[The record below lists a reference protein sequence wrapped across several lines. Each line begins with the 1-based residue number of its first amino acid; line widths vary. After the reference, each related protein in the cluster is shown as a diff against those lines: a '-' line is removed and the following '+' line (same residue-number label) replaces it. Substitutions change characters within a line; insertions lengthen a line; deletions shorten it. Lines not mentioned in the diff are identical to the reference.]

1 MILNKGTRK
10 DLTQKVEF
18 EQRLEGLKA
27 MSPSTTLAK
36 SMEVERRAHAKALRQ
51 EGGWSVNRG
60 ARGLSTG
67 AVEDSIG
74 S

>member
-1 MILNKGTRK
+1 MILNKGTGK

-27 MSPSTTLAK
+27 MSPSNTLEK
-36 SMEVERRAHAKALRQ
+36 SMEVARRAHAKSLRQ
-51 EGGWSVNRG
+51 EGGWPVSR
-60 ARGLSTG
+60 ASRGLSAG